1 MITIITLSLSIV
13 LPISIFSF
21 TKYFLVNYKVEFK
34 MEVSNNLL
42 LGYYNLVT
50 SHGDAKPLLDLDTIY
65 MFLFDIQLGIHVII
79 L

>member
-1 MITIITLSLSIV
+1 
-13 LPISIFSF
+13 
-21 TKYFLVNYKVEFK
+21 

-79 L
+79 I